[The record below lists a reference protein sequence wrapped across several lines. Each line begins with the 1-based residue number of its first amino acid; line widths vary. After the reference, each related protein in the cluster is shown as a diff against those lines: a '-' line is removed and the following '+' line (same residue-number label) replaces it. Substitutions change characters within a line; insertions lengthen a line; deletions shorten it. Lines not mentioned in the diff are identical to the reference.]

1 MPRVMDGPSYLFVE
15 VVRRPRVVWVEDTL
29 EHDNPHPNT
38 FTIPVVPA
46 QLRRLLFLLQGKPL
60 AIFLR

>member
-1 MPRVMDGPSYLFVE
+1 
-15 VVRRPRVVWVEDTL
+15 VEDTL

-46 QLRRLLFLLQGKPL
+46 QLRRLLLLLQGKPL